1 MRAALSARLPAMTVK
16 PKPPALDPGAVPAST
31 GSNYPEPF
39 KSRVSTR
46 RKQRLGDALGLKNF
60 GVNLT
65 TIPPGATSALRHW
78 HSHEDEFI
86 YMVSG
91 ELVLIT
97 SDGEQRL
104 VPGMC
109 AGFPAG
115 KVDGHCLVNR
125 TQRDAVYL
133 EVGDRRPNDAVTY
146 PDDDI
151 VGQATPQGRRFTKK
165 DGTSY

>member
-1 MRAALSARLPAMTVK
+1 MSGK
-16 PKPPALDPGAVPAST
+16 PRPPALDPATVAAVA
-31 GSNYPEPF
+31 GSGYPEPF

-65 TIPPGATSALRHW
+65 TIPPGTASALRHW

-86 YMVSG
+86 YVVSG
-91 ELVLIT
+91 ELTLVT
-97 SDGEQRL
+97 DGGEQRL
-104 VPGMC
+104 GAGMC

-115 KVDGHCLVNR
+115 RTDAHCLVNR
-125 TQRDAVYL
+125 TDRDAVYL
-133 EVGDRRPNDAVTY
+133 EVGDRRPEDAVTY

-151 VGQATPQGRRFTKK
+151 AGQATPQGRRFTRKN
-165 DGTSY
+165 GTPY

>member
-1 MRAALSARLPAMTVK
+1 MTGK
-16 PKPPALDPGAVPAST
+16 PKPPALDPGTIAAAT
-31 GSNYPEPF
+31 GSSYPEPF
-39 KSRVSTR
+39 KSRVATR

-65 TIPPGATSALRHW
+65 TIPAGATSALRHW

-97 SDGEQRL
+97 SAGEQRL
-104 VPGMC
+104 VSGMC

-115 KVDGHCLVNR
+115 KADGHCLVNR

>member
-1 MRAALSARLPAMTVK
+1 MTAK
-16 PKPPALDPGAVPAST
+16 LNPPALNPSEVTAAT

-39 KSRVSTR
+39 RSRVSTR
-46 RKQRLGDALGLKNF
+46 RKQKLGDALGLKNF

-65 TIPPGATSALRHW
+65 TIPPGAASALRHW

-86 YMVSG
+86 YVLRG
-91 ELVLIT
+91 ELVLVT
-97 SDGEQRL
+97 NAGEQVL
-104 VPGMC
+104 KTGMC

-115 KVDGHCLVNR
+115 KADGHCLVNR
-125 TQRDAVYL
+125 SDRDAVYL
-133 EVGDRRPNDAVTY
+133 EVGDRRPDDAVTY

-165 DGTSY
+165 DGTPY